1 MATGR
6 VRAGFFYTQTRS
18 PNPARLLNGFFF
30 RAPLN
35 LAKFGPI
42 RGPNSGLTKKKFKY
56 SSTFLECSGNQTL
69 QSRTIQTQKHYNPK
83 QYKLRILLP
92 ILVIFFFQNSFSF
105 STSKSELHGQTFM
118 LRNSPF
124 TTVPHFSFSSQL
136 VTCHSPPFKIGTPW
150 PDFSFSSLHG

>member
-6 VRAGFFYTQTRS
+6 VRAGFFHTQTRS
-18 PNPARLLNGFFF
+18 PDPAHLLNGFFF
-30 RAPLN
+30 QAPLN
-35 LAKFGPI
+35 PAKFGPI

-92 ILVIFFFQNSFSF
+92 ILVNFFFFKTLSLFQPQNQNSMARLSCFATHRSPPF
-105 STSKSELHGQTFM
+105 PTFLS
-118 LRNSPF
+118 LRNS
-124 TTVPHFSFSSQL
+124 
-136 VTCHSPPFKIGTPW
+136 
-150 PDFSFSSLHG
+150 

>member
-6 VRAGFFYTQTRS
+6 VRAGFFHTQTRS

-92 ILVIFFFQNSFSF
+92 ILVIFFF
-105 STSKSELHGQTFM
+105 SKLF
-118 LRNSPF
+118 LFLN
-124 TTVPHFSFSSQL
+124 L
-136 VTCHSPPFKIGTPW
+136 KIGTPW
-150 PDFSFSSLHG
+150 PDFHASQLAVPHFSFSLQLTTRQSPPLSLSLSLSHTHTQTVQPI